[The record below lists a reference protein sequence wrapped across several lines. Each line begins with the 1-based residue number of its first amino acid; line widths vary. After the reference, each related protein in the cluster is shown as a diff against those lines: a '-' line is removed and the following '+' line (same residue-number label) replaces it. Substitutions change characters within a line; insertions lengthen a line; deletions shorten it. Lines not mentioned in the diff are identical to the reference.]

1 MKILTAS
8 GRTRYIFIPKRVRT
22 LGVSFTV
29 FAFMAGLAG
38 YILLMVSPVPMTA
51 PPPVDLQ
58 LLRQMAASADGA
70 LPVGLNAVVIAE
82 GSMPGALVLAGAE
95 CSPRR
100 MIISAYQVVYPDGTV
115 MVDAGYTRADHEN
128 MFPAG
133 PFYEDPFNHLQAA
146 LRASRAILLTHTHA
160 DHLGGIVHSAY
171 LDELAPKVY
180 LTAAQAAGADPS
192 TGLTAD
198 LAARFQPIQYEGY
211 LAFAPGMVLIAAPGH
226 TSGDQMVYVTLQN
239 GAEYLLT
246 GDVAWS
252 AESFAR
258 QSGRPLLT
266 CLMGGEDWL
275 AAQNQVRRVADL
287 ARLAPALHLIVSHDG
302 AQLDGL
308 MKAGW
313 VGQLQ

>member
-8 GRTRYIFIPKRVRT
+8 GRTRYIFIPRQVRR

-29 FAFMAGLAG
+29 FAFVTGLAG
-38 YILLMVSPVPMTA
+38 YILLMVSPVPTTA

-58 LLRQMAASADGA
+58 VLRQMAASAGGA
-70 LPVGLNAVVIAE
+70 LPVALNAGVIAE
-82 GSMPGALVLAGAE
+82 GSMPGMLVLAGAD

-100 MIISAYQVVYPDGTV
+100 MITSAYQVVYEDGTM
-115 MVDAGYTRADHEN
+115 MVDAGYTRADHAS

-133 PFYEDPFNHLQAA
+133 PFDEEQFKQLQAA

-171 LDELAPKVY
+171 VDELATKVY
-180 LTAAQAAGADPS
+180 LTSAQAASAESSGE
-192 TGLTAD
+192 LTAD

-211 LAFAPGMVLIAAPGH
+211 LAFAPGLVLIAAAGH
-226 TSGDQMVYVTLQN
+226 TSGDQMVYVKLQN

-252 AESFAR
+252 AESFSR
-258 QSGRPLLT
+258 QNGRPLLT

-287 ARLAPALHLIVSHDG
+287 AQHAPTLHLVVSHDG

-313 VGQLQ
+313 VGPLQ